1 MTVRAA
7 LIGFFSLVLFPGL
20 ASATTR
26 TWPGAAPCDSTLQNC
41 IDASSNNDV
50 VLITS
55 NATIDETLH
64 IDKPLSVQAVPGY
77 HPVLAAGRSVG
88 SILSSGNGTLDIEGL
103 TLARGGVH
111 INHSGGVYTVR
122 IRRVSVLA
130 TSTLGGAQISINST
144 STSDALNYDIAENN
158 LNYAWDSYDGALHAA
173 IQILD
178 SATTTLNGDIRYNR
192 VDASGNYSIGILVV
206 TGDGNHSTRVFANQV
221 RGGSAYGSIELR
233 PGFFTDGGSGTV
245 NAALVGNVVVP
256 LPSPATAPRGI
267 DVNAF
272 QGTLNLHA
280 FNNTVIGALY
290 GFDVYVGSSA
300 TVSGELTNNLL
311 ANCTAFCI
319 DYMNNG
325 GSGGISNDYN
335 LVYGGMI
342 GGALTPGA
350 HTVTTDP
357 LLRGSP
363 GNARLRTGSPAIDA
377 GDTAALNSLL
387 TSSGLASVDAD
398 GLRRIKGS
406 TNRVDIGAFEYG
418 DATFLRRI
426 NNAEPTPDYLSVL
439 DHPSL
444 NGQASRFPQVTSNWN
459 PDGGDGIY
467 NDHPLGVMYTSAQ
480 WYLRGLD
487 VAAFPDGARVNVFAP
502 ALGNGNFRHVVTA
515 GSTNGLA
522 TKLNAT
528 GLNNHADR
536 ILLVTRNS
544 DNPGGGL
551 FDDPHPFGVF
561 YFGSGGT
568 GYWYIAHLDSSA
580 LNAGGSYN
588 VYWQEPSAYAFKHVT
603 SAENIAY
610 NWTRLDHP
618 LLHGHEGVK
627 LHVTQGYEG
636 TLNPHQIGVY
646 YNGTDWAIFNQD
658 IASMPVGAEFLVV
671 IDGQQAF
678 ESSDVI
684 FADDFDA

>member
-1 MTVRAA
+1 MIVRVA
-7 LIGFFSLVLFPGL
+7 LLWLLSLALFPAFAG
-20 ASATTR
+20 ATTR
-26 TWPGAAPCDSTLQNC
+26 TWPGSPPCASTLQFC
-41 IDASSNNDV
+41 ITYSSDNDV
-50 VLITS
+50 VQIAS
-55 NATIDETLH
+55 NGTIDENLV
-64 IDKPLSVQAVPGY
+64 INKPLSVQAASGY
-77 HPVLAAGRSVG
+77 RPVLAAGRFVRG
-88 SILSSGNGTLDIEGL
+88 DLSSGSGLLDIEGL
-103 TLARGGVH
+103 TLASGIV
-111 INHSGGVYTVR
+111 IVDHSSGVYTVR
-122 IRRVSVLA
+122 VRRVTVLA
-130 TSTLGGAQISINST
+130 TDIFGNAEIFIRST
-144 STSDALNYDIAENN
+144 STGDALSYDIAENN
-158 LNYAWDSYDGALHAA
+158 LNYARDSLGGSLHAA
-173 IQILD
+173 IQILG
-178 SATTTLNGDIRYNR
+178 STAAPLNGDIRYNR
-192 VDASGNYSIGILVV
+192 VDASGIGSMGILVDAN
-206 TGDGNHSTRVFANQV
+206 DGNHSTRVFANQV
-221 RGGSAYGSIELR
+221 RGGNGYGSISVLQGYL
-233 PGFFTDGGSGTV
+233 PGSGSGTL
-245 NAALVGNVVVP
+245 NATLVDNIVTP
-256 LPSPATAPRGI
+256 LPEPATPASGIAVAVYRG
-267 DVNAF
+267 A
-272 QGTLNLHA
+272 LNLHA
-280 FNNTVIGALY
+280 FNNTVVGATY
-290 GFDVYVGSSA
+290 GLDVAVAAGS
-300 TVSGELTNNLL
+300 TVSGEIKNNLL
-311 ANCTAFCI
+311 THCGHYCAHLSNS
-319 DYMNNG
+319 
-325 GSGGISNDYN
+325 GSGTISNDYN
-335 LVYGGMI
+335 LAYGGAI
-342 GGALTPGA
+342 DGALTPGA
-350 HTVTTDP
+350 HTVTADP

-363 GNARLRTGSPAIDA
+363 GNARLSTGSPAIDA

-406 TNRVDIGAFEYG
+406 INRVDIGAFEYG
-418 DATFLRRI
+418 DATFLRHI
-426 NNAEPTPDYLSVL
+426 NNADSTPDYLSVL

-467 NDHPLGVMYTSAQ
+467 NTHPLGVMYTSAQ

-522 TKLNAT
+522 TKFSAT
-528 GLNNHADR
+528 GLTNHADR

-544 DNPGGGL
+544 DNSDGSL

-561 YFGSGGT
+561 YAALGGT
-568 GYWYIAHLDSSA
+568 GYWYIAHLDGSA

-618 LLHGHEGVK
+618 LLHGHEGIK
-627 LHVTQGYEG
+627 FHVTQGYEG

-658 IASMPVGAEFLVV
+658 IASMPVGAEFHVV